1 MVQHKNV
8 NGNVILITERMYDI
22 CNITQL
28 LFEAL
33 YTFLLVFSCFYERKN
48 VFTPVKDRGDVY
60 VVCVFVSLTAER
72 GYENSHSS
80 RHRSIAGDL
89 AASCPGAAVKR
100 QAEIY
105 SALWDI
111 TQPRGHLATSSKL
124 TCYCVL
130 PAKPEH
136 PLNAQTSHTPI
147 PLDHIQRG

>member
-1 MVQHKNV
+1 MP
-8 NGNVILITERMYDI
+8 
-22 CNITQL
+22 QL
-28 LFEAL
+28 YFEAL
-33 YTFLLVFSCFYERKN
+33 YTFLLVVSCFYESLERKS
-48 VFTPVKDRGDVY
+48 VFTPGKDRENVY

-89 AASCPGAAVKR
+89 AVSRPGAAVKR

-111 TQPRGHLATSSKL
+111 TQSRGHLATSSQL

-130 PAKPEH
+130 AAKPEH
-136 PLNAQTSHTPI
+136 PLNPPDLTHPKSTGPHSEGLSFWFINRINPI
-147 PLDHIQRG
+147 RPD